1 MTRLERTTHLYW
13 QLACLARHDTFLDL
27 VVRGLDGL
35 AVVARTAP
43 SYRLRRAAA
52 GHVGVAARAHGFRNA
67 LALERAAHVL
77 AASPVGTRLTRSLAG
92 GQS

>member
-13 QLACLARHDTFLDL
+13 QLACLARHDTFIEL

-52 GHVGVAARAHGFRNA
+52 GHVGVAARAQGFRNA
-67 LALERAAHVL
+67 QALERAAHVL
-77 AASPVGTRLTRSLAG
+77 AASPTGSCLANSLAG
-92 GQS
+92 YQS

>member
-13 QLACLARHDTFLDL
+13 QLACLARHDTFIEL

-52 GHVGVAARAHGFRNA
+52 AHVGVAARAQGFRNA
-67 LALERAAHVL
+67 HALERAANSL
-77 AASPVGTRLTRSLAG
+77 AVSPVGIRRAGSLAG
-92 GQS
+92 DQS